1 MQGVG
6 NIINKKTITM
16 QTYFCQ
22 NMVFLAI
29 LSLPFPQKHVQNNK
43 INIITDNAVSDT
55 EGAEN
60 FYFFM
65 LS

>member
-1 MQGVG
+1 
-6 NIINKKTITM
+6 M

-29 LSLPFPQKHVQNNK
+29 LHRFFPMHVLDNK
-43 INIITDNAVSDT
+43 ISMITVHAVSDT

-60 FYFFM
+60 LYSFCY